1 MHLRNGLY
9 KHEAILT
16 HAHNYAILAKAWI
29 QAKFFLKYVI
39 KANKNKHKEN
49 KLKPTSNHLGQT
61 SPAKIHNQRE
71 FIIIMVLIWVPIQQ
85 ILRRHDRPRDSS
97 IHTV

>member
-29 QAKFFLKYVI
+29 QAKFF
-39 KANKNKHKEN
+39 
-49 KLKPTSNHLGQT
+49 
-61 SPAKIHNQRE
+61 
-71 FIIIMVLIWVPIQQ
+71 
-85 ILRRHDRPRDSS
+85 
-97 IHTV
+97 